1 MKSNVILWENIDWKA
16 STSRI
21 DNIQKRIYKA
31 SQNGDKGKVRFL
43 QNLLVKSLDAKLL
56 AVKKVTADFSRR
68 QTLKID
74 VNKFKLPISQAKKM
88 KLVRSLHID
97 GKTAPRPRVFILKS
111 GKTEKKARSISIIR
125 DRAKQKLVLMALE
138 PQWEAQFELGAYG
151 FRPGRSV
158 HDVIEATF
166 RHLKNHRGETGIQRK
181 YILKADF
188 KRCFDNINYDY
199 LLTKLETFPRLT
211 KQVSAWLKAGIFEDL
226 DLTPEKYGKSDWNGS
241 GGTSQVAILA
251 PLLVNI
257 ALHGLETFLK
267 NWILCQTWPV
277 PKNKKH
283 QLQKNNKILSLGVV
297 RYVDDFIVIH
307 RDKDILLKAKQA
319 ISDWLASTSGFELN
333 QSQIN
338 ITDSYQGF
346 DFLGFSVIN
355 VIKNGKGTTKIYP
368 SKQNQK
374 QLIRRIGDLC
384 RKYRSIATYDLITLL
399 RPILI
404 GWGNYF
410 RFSEC
415 KDSFSKIDMLTF
427 KILRSWVFRRDRKNG
442 RQNVKEKY
450 FPSKKTYIFN
460 GKEHKDNWILA
471 GTKKLTENAISDIYL
486 PKLAWIQSIK
496 YVSVRGNES
505 VYNGNDVYW
514 TMRTE
519 KLAGFNTRELT
530 LLKRQKGK
538 CILCGGL
545 ILDKIVR
552 IENVVYRAANEE
564 KDSYNNM
571 RLLHTHCHS
580 KKTASDLIG

>member
-1 MKSNVILWENIDWKA
+1 MKSNIILWENIDWKA

-43 QNLLVKSLDAKLL
+43 QNLLVRSLDAKLF
-56 AVKKVTADFSRR
+56 AVKKVTADFSD
-68 QTLKID
+68 QKTIKMD
-74 VNKFKLPISQAKKM
+74 GKLPISHAKKM

-97 GKTAPRPRVFILKS
+97 GKTAPRPRVFISKS
-111 GKTEKKARSISIIR
+111 GKTEKRALSLPIIR

-138 PQWEAQFELGAYG
+138 PEWEAKFELGSYG
-151 FRPGRSV
+151 FRPGRLV
-158 HDVIEATF
+158 HDVIETTF
-166 RHLKNHRGETGIQRK
+166 RHLRNHRGEKGIHRK
-181 YILKADF
+181 YILKANL
-188 KRCFDNINYDY
+188 KRSFDNVDHDY

-226 DLTPEKYGKSDWNGS
+226 DLTPERYGKSDWNGS
-241 GGTSQVAILA
+241 GGTSQDAILA
-251 PLLVNI
+251 PFLVNI
-257 ALHGLETFLK
+257 TLHGLEKFLK
-267 NWILCQTWPV
+267 DWILGQTWPV
-277 PKNKKH
+277 PKNQKH

-319 ISDWLASTSGFELN
+319 ISDWLASTSRLELN

-346 DFLGFSVIN
+346 TFLGFSVIN
-355 VIKNGKGTTKIYP
+355 VIKNGKGTTKICP

-384 RKYRSIATYDLITLL
+384 RKCRSIATYDLIHLL

-415 KDSFSKIDMLTF
+415 KDIFSKIDMLTF

-442 RQNVKEKY
+442 RQKVKEKY

-471 GTKKLTENAISDIYL
+471 GTKKLTGNEISDIYL
-486 PKLAWIQSIK
+486 PKLAWIESTK
-496 YVSVRGNES
+496 FVSVRGNES

-514 TMRTE
+514 TTRTE
-519 KLAGFNTRELT
+519 KWAGFRELT

-545 ILDKIVR
+545 ILDKRVR
-552 IENVVYRAANEE
+552 IEHVVYRTNEE
-564 KDSYNNM
+564 KDSSDNM
-571 RLLHTHCHS
+571 QLLHTHCHS
-580 KKTASDLIG
+580 QKTASDLIE